1 MTPKQIAC
9 AVRAD
14 WVEHVLATGG
24 EAYLHPIEQD
34 LSLFVQLSLDVW
46 AATLAA
52 AALLLYT
59 LLKAAQLAFAKLS
72 AAFEQQVVLANNSSK
87 KGN

>member
-1 MTPKQIAC
+1 M
-9 AVRAD
+9 
-14 WVEHVLATGG
+14 LATGG

-34 LSLFVQLSLDVW
+34 LPLFVRLSLDVW

-52 AALLLYT
+52 AALLLYIAV
-59 LLKAAQLAFAKLS
+59 KAAQLAVAQLS
-72 AAFEQQVVLANNSSK
+72 AAFEKRVVLANGSYK